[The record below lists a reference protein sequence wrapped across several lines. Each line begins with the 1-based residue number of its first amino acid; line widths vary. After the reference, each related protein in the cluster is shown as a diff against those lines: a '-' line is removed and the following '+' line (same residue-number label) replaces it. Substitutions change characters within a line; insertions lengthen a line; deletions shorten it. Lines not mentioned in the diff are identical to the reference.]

1 MVACFPHTLK
11 YKVNINIFRSNM
23 DYAYSL
29 ASAVVV
35 LGTVEAVVVVGTGVV
50 VGPAVVVE
58 ESLGGHVFR
67 SGILLL
73 SQFVK

>member
-1 MVACFPHTLK
+1 
-11 YKVNINIFRSNM
+11 M
-23 DYAYSL
+23 DYVYSL

-50 VGPAVVVE
+50 VVD

-67 SGILLL
+67 SGILSL